1 MTQGSQWIPALSVR
15 VRRRVLAASPP
26 AAAPPGPGAADSLR
40 PGHHDSGRLGPGHG
54 KSRQPETLS
63 QVTSHVMDPAR
74 GPPLSTQSEDR
85 ACHGVPVS
93 TSSERDAPDRRR
105 SAPRCLHFKCRSAPT
120 ERLSAVAAIA
130 VTLLTGQPPPPDPTS
145 IPTSFRRSPTRSP
158 GLSRACRRRRRGRPA
173 PGHCDRAS
181 PGHPAAV
188 GRRRPGWRQPLPGP
202 SAAIAGSRSTSGGPR
217 LRTRRVGLGNH
228 VTTTLTSG
236 PCALYISAFLEKAQ
250 VAGATVTVAPPG
262 AGKSPWHES
271 TLL

>member
-1 MTQGSQWIPALSVR
+1 MARAASLRVKSRVTLWTRPGARLSRLSLRTVPVTVYQSQLQVNVTRRIAGDQ
-15 VRRRVLAASPP
+15 RRVACISSV
-26 AAAPPGPGAADSLR
+26 DRLR
-40 PGHHDSGRLGPGHG
+40 L
-54 KSRQPETLS
+54 
-63 QVTSHVMDPAR
+63 R
-74 GPPLSTQSEDR
+74 GS
-85 ACHGVPVS
+85 
-93 TSSERDAPDRRR
+93 
-105 SAPRCLHFKCRSAPT
+105 
-120 ERLSAVAAIA
+120 LSAVAAIA